1 MDDDIPLADGS
12 PILERNSSQSAI
24 TPPQKFSIVGM
35 HTNWFFDFVDKINFF
50 DVLAGRTGENDI
62 KPIDFAPDSEHSD
75 MFECNEQSIIE
86 RLHDLYPYVDLQVT
100 RSIESIPREF
110 LNF

>member
-1 MDDDIPLADGS
+1 
-12 PILERNSSQSAI
+12 
-24 TPPQKFSIVGM
+24 
-35 HTNWFFDFVDKINFF
+35 
-50 DVLAGRTGENDI
+50 
-62 KPIDFAPDSEHSD
+62 

-110 LNF
+110 VNF